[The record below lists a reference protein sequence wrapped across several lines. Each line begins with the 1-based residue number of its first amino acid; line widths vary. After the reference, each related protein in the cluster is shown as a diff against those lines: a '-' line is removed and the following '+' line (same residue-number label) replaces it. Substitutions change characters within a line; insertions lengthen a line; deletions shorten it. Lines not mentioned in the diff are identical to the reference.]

1 MLVRVLYHDNCFD
14 GASSAALFS
23 EFYRRCIDG
32 DARFEYHGMSHGPG
46 DVFRGAFREGVPG
59 KPGQP
64 ATADGLP
71 DTAHAC
77 VDFRYSTD
85 PRLTYWFDH
94 HQSAFM
100 SDGDQAHFQAEQNPR
115 HFYDPKARSCAKFL
129 ADSCAKTFGFDTAPF
144 RELIDWA
151 DLIDSASFRDPA
163 QAVEWKEPALQ
174 LMTWVENNREVP
186 LKRRFI
192 ADLTRRPLAEIAADE
207 YVQKSL
213 VPLRKQNERL
223 IELLRER
230 TRLHDG
236 VVTFDVSDEQLPSV
250 NKFVPYYL
258 HPDAHYVVGVMLMPG
273 RSKISVG
280 SNPWHAARR
289 TANIA
294 SICGRYGGGGHPAVG
309 AISLPAADI
318 ARTREIA
325 AEIAAELRQ
334 AATREA

>member
-23 EFYRRCIDG
+23 EFYSRCVDKS
-32 DARFEYHGMSHGPG
+32 ARFEYHGMSHGPG
-46 DVFRGAFREGVPG
+46 DVFRGAFREGI
-59 KPGQP
+59 PGQP
-64 ATADGLP
+64 GQAAEAAQTAEV
-71 DTAHAC
+71 AHAC

-85 PRLTYWFDH
+85 SRLTYWFDH

-100 SDGDQAHFQAEQNPR
+100 SDSDAAYFHEKHNPR

-129 ADSCAKTFGFDTAPF
+129 ADSCEKTFGFDTAPF

-163 QAVEWKEPALQ
+163 QAVEWQEPALQ
-174 LMTWVENNREVP
+174 LMTWVEANREIS

-192 ADLTRRPLAEIAADE
+192 ADLRSRSLAEIAAAD
-207 YVQKSL
+207 YVQRAL
-213 VPLRKQNERL
+213 EPLRKQNERL
-223 IELLRER
+223 IELMR
-230 TRLHDG
+230 TRAQIDGG
-236 VVTFDVSDEQLPSV
+236 VVTFDLSDEQLPSV

-273 RSKISVG
+273 RAKISVG
-280 SNPWHAARR
+280 SNPWQASRR

-294 SICGRYGGGGHPAVG
+294 SICGRYGGGGHPVVG
-309 AISLPAADI
+309 AISLPASDIDRTRDI
-318 ARTREIA
+318 ARDIA
-325 AEIAAELRQ
+325 SELRE
-334 AATREA
+334 AAAREA

>member
-23 EFYRRCIDG
+23 EFYQRCVDEN
-32 DARFEYHGMSHGPG
+32 ARFEYHGMSHGPG
-46 DVFRGAFREGVPG
+46 DVFRGAFRDGVPG
-59 KPGQP
+59 QPGQVP
-64 ATADGLP
+64 GEP
-71 DTAHAC
+71 NHDTAHAC
-77 VDFRYSTD
+77 VDFRYSAD

-100 SDGDQAHFQAEQNPR
+100 SPEDEATFRRAHNPR
-115 HFYDPKARSCAKFL
+115 HFYDPAARSCAKFL
-129 ADSCAKTFGFDTAPF
+129 ADSCAKSFGFDTAPY

-174 LMTWVENNREVP
+174 LMTWVEANRDIP

-192 ADLTRRPLAEIAADE
+192 ADLRSRPLADIAAED
-207 YVQKSL
+207 YVQRGL
-213 VPLRKQNERL
+213 APLRTHNERL

-230 TRLHDG
+230 AEHRGG
-236 VVTFDVSDEQLPSV
+236 VVTFDLSDEQLPSV

-280 SNPWHAARR
+280 SNPWQAGRR

-309 AISLPAADI
+309 AISLPATELSRTRDI
-318 ARTREIA
+318 AREIA
-325 AEIAAELRQ
+325 DELRS
-334 AATREA
+334 AAAREA